1 MNKTITARP
10 AGVRAYSAGIVRLKF
25 FLQAED
31 LKALG
36 VEAKEGGLVTAVLQS
51 FEWDAWREDAATF
64 PKVFGCVRFTA
75 DGVEHK
81 HLDADADHEETRDWY
96 ELTGFCPVGEST
108 GRGLYP
114 DFATLV
120 AQNSVKKTESVKG
133 F

>member
-10 AGVRAYSAGIVRLKF
+10 VGVRAYAAGIVRLKF
-25 FLQAED
+25 YLQVED
-31 LKALG
+31 LRQLG
-36 VEAKEGGLVTAVLQS
+36 VEANKGGLVTAVLQA
-51 FEWDAWREDAATF
+51 FEWDAWREDVETF
-64 PKVFGCVRFTA
+64 PKIFGTVSFTA

-81 HLDADADHEETRDWY
+81 IMGADADHEAREWY

-114 DFATLV
+114 DFATLLKQQGSTK
-120 AQNSVKKTESVKG
+120 AESVKG

>member
-1 MNKTITARP
+1 MNKTITAKP
-10 AGVRAYSAGIVRLKF
+10 AGVRAYAAGIVRLKF
-25 FLQAED
+25 FLRAED

-36 VEAKEGGLVTAVLQS
+36 VETKEGGLVTAVLQG

-64 PKVFGCVRFTA
+64 PKVFGTVCFAA

-81 HLDADADHEETRDWY
+81 HLDADADHEEARDWY
-96 ELTGFCPVGEST
+96 ELTGFCPAGEST

-114 DFATLV
+114 DFAALV
-120 AQNSVKKTESVKG
+120 AQSSGKRQESVKG

>member
-25 FLQAED
+25 YLQAED
-31 LKALG
+31 LRQLS

-51 FEWDAWREDAATF
+51 FEWDAWREDATTL
-64 PKVFGCVRFTA
+64 PKVFGSVCFTA
-75 DGVEHK
+75 DGVEHRRM
-81 HLDADADHEETRDWY
+81 DADADHEAREWY

-108 GRGLYP
+108 GRGLFP
-114 DFATLV
+114 DFATLLKQQGSTK
-120 AQNSVKKTESVKG
+120 AESVKG